1 MNLVLI
7 LLLLSIIHKFTVTIM
22 NFVVKIVVDV
32 DLLEKDL
39 MQLVKTNCM
48 AIVLISTVH

>member
-1 MNLVLI
+1 MNLVLV

-32 DLLEKDL
+32 DLLEKDH
-39 MQLVKTNCM
+39 QLHGNCFD
-48 AIVLISTVH
+48 LDRPLKNYF